1 MQRTDS
7 RGRLVFASVVL
18 FIVGGLIL
26 FEGGRLIW
34 LGRSSAHTQATV
46 NDCEVSGAG
55 RSQKVHCTGTWTV
68 GGSLLEGGHVG
79 FGNIIGAE
87 ADDKGKTL
95 DVTIIGDDA
104 YTASFMHVA
113 LPIIMVLGVLS
124 LLGAIQLIRIRRRP
138 PTA

>member
-1 MQRTDS
+1 MPRTDS
-7 RGRLVFASVVL
+7 RGRLLFASIAL
-18 FIVGGLIL
+18 FIVGGFIL

-34 LGRSSAHTQATV
+34 LGRSSAHAQATV

-95 DVTIIGDDA
+95 DVTIIGGEA
-104 YTASFMHVA
+104 YTASFLHIL
-113 LPIIMVLGVLS
+113 LPILIGLGLLS
-124 LLGAIQLIRIRRRP
+124 LLGGIQLIRIRSRR
-138 PTA
+138 